1 MSDRVWYIQK
11 CELFE
16 QLAPADL
23 EILESRARIRSFPKK
38 SVVYLPQDAADS
50 VYVIAEGRIRLVSIT
65 PEGKE
70 AIHAIF
76 EPGDLFGELAIL
88 GSEPREEYAEA
99 VVTSKVIA
107 IPRES
112 IDEVMRK
119 NAQLSLAVTKLIG
132 WRRKK
137 LERRLRNLLFRSN
150 RERLTGL
157 LWELTERYGRRTDEG
172 LLIDIKLSH
181 QDLAGLIGVT
191 RESVTLALGE
201 LQSEGMIT
209 IGRQRIVVLNVSQLA
224 QAAGETQQTPSA
236 SSHQNELPKNPPSK
250 ALR

>member
-16 QLAPADL
+16 QLAPSDL
-23 EILESRARIRSFPKK
+23 GVLESRARVRSFPRK

-50 VYVIAEGRIRLVSIT
+50 VYVVAEGRVRLVSIT

-70 AIHAIF
+70 AILAIF

-88 GSEPREEYAEA
+88 DGEPREEYAEA
-99 VVTSKVIA
+99 VLASKVIA
-107 IPRES
+107 IPREV
-112 IDEVMRK
+112 IDQVMSR
-119 NAQLSLAVTKLIG
+119 NASLTMAITKLIG

-150 RERLTGL
+150 RERLTSL

-201 LQSEGMIT
+201 LQSEGTIS
-209 IGRQRIVVLNVSQLA
+209 IGRQRIVVLNVTKLA
-224 QAAGETQQTPSA
+224 DAAGETKPTRSPVSERNPTPQSTQRRA
-236 SSHQNELPKNPPSK
+236 VP
-250 ALR
+250 

>member
-1 MSDRVWYIQK
+1 MSDRVWYLKK

-16 QLAPADL
+16 RLNPSDL
-23 EILESRARIRSFPKK
+23 GVLESSARVRTFPKK
-38 SVVYLPQDAADS
+38 SVVYLPQDAANS
-50 VYVIAEGRIRLVSIT
+50 VYVVAEGRIRLVSIT

-70 AIHAIF
+70 AILAFF
-76 EPGDLFGELAIL
+76 EPGDLFGELAL
-88 GSEPREEYAEA
+88 LDAEPREEYAEA
-99 VVTSKVIA
+99 VLPSTVIA

-112 IDEVMRK
+112 VEEVMGC
-119 NAQLSLAVTKLIG
+119 NSSLTLAITKLIG

-150 RERLTGL
+150 RERLSGL
-157 LWELTERYGRRTDEG
+157 LWELTERYGRRIVEG

-201 LQSEGMIT
+201 LQSEGVISV
-209 IGRQRIVVLNVSQLA
+209 GRQRIVVLNVTQLA
-224 QAAGETQQTPSA
+224 KSAGETPKPPYRAEANPHSPAGQTV
-236 SSHQNELPKNPPSK
+236 Q
-250 ALR
+250 